1 MRCPDCETLNR
12 EQAHFCKR
20 CGFYLGSECP
30 VCGNTLPALPS
41 FCDQCGAHL
50 VGESKITR
58 FILSRPPEPPSTGE
72 RGSESELVDRLARSP
87 RVVPVTKESANRADS
102 PLPSMQAAI
111 ERFLPRTLAKKLE
124 AARASGTMQGER
136 RIVTMLFCDVKGS
149 TAAAEQLD
157 PEEWTDIINGAF
169 EYMIKPVY
177 GYEGIVARLMGDA
190 ILAFFGAPIAHEDDA
205 QRAVLAGLEI
215 VAGIAAFR
223 EQVRATWGL
232 ELNVR
237 VGINTGLVVVGAVG
251 SDLRMEYTA
260 MGDAINL
267 ASRMESTAAPGT
279 VQIAEDTY
287 NLVAP
292 LFEFE
297 KLGGIAVR
305 GKADTVNA
313 FRVLGQKNDSSY
325 LRGSHGL
332 NEQLI
337 GRAEEQQLLGEALA
351 QLVEGYGRILCLS
364 GEAGLGKS
372 RLISELQR
380 TFVDMSP
387 GGDGGEPANFRR
399 LPRWFRTSSMSY
411 ESVRPYG
418 LFQNFIRQVC
428 GITINDS
435 PERVR
440 QTINT
445 FGETVA
451 PAQQSEVQQVL
462 ASLLSV
468 ERTDGGHPALEG
480 EAFKQKLFEV
490 ILQLV
495 GDWAAEAPAVLVCD
509 DIHWSDTASIELLTH
524 LFQLTESRPL
534 LFICAMRPD
543 HEAPAWE
550 AKRQAEQDF
559 AHRFT
564 DVLLSPLKPEDSR
577 KLIMSLLSTSELP
590 DGIVDQVIERTA
602 GNPFFIEEVVHT
614 LIESGHLLPD
624 ESGAGWRAAQSMDAR
639 QLQVPDSLQSL
650 LAARIDR
657 LDEAHR
663 HTLQL
668 AAMVGQSFPFR
679 TLELI
684 WRFEGHG
691 APGEAALV
699 RRELERQLLEL
710 QRVGLIRQAA
720 RTPELIYTFRNL
732 LIQETVYRTML
743 RKQRRAYHQKIGE
756 ALESS
761 FGGTTEEHS
770 LELAHHFSESG
781 DHSRVL
787 RYGMLAG
794 DNAFRLYA
802 NTEAVAHYEVALRAA
817 RRVTANGEELAHLY
831 THYGRALELSGQ
843 IEEALAAYEEMLAV
857 AERRNDQSLQLA
869 ALIAAATLRS
879 TPTSVYA
886 FEAGEALLARA
897 LQLAEA
903 IHDGAAEAKIAWSM
917 LNLYRFSGRTN
928 QAVVFGERA
937 LAAARKLDLH
947 EQIAFAANDLAHAY
961 NRLGRYEQ
969 SRTTLREANVLW
981 RELGNQPMLAD
992 NLATSSYV
1000 HVYTGDYDAA
1010 LAFADEAYQ
1019 ISDAI
1024 ANRWGKS
1031 YSHWQVGR
1039 VYWDRGQPG
1048 RATEVMEASVR
1059 SAEEAGFVVA
1069 LVYTRVDL
1077 ALVYGELGAAE
1088 RAVDLARMALTVA
1101 EETMSQLLPYALART
1116 AQLYLMLG
1124 EPDEAAKL
1132 LERWRADPGPWHM
1145 VQPNVIPL
1153 SECELALACGEL
1165 EVALQRLNTRLADL
1179 HRYGMRADVPETCLL
1194 LATAYQARG
1203 DAARASGCLAQA
1215 RNAAESLQAPRVLWR
1230 ILLAQAEVESDPAQ
1244 ASTLRAEAASLV
1256 QAIAAQAGAPD
1267 LRETFLTSRHVRS
1280 LLQ

>member
-1 MRCPDCETLNR
+1 MRCPDCQTLNR

-20 CGFYLGSECP
+20 CGLYLGSHCP
-30 VCGNTLPALPS
+30 VCGTELPSLAS
-41 FCDQCGAHL
+41 FCDHCGAHL
-50 VGESKITR
+50 VGESKITG
-58 FILSRPPEPPSTGE
+58 FILTPSPESPSAGE
-72 RGSESELVDRLARSP
+72 RRPESGLVVPLARSP
-87 RVVPVTKESANRADS
+87 RMAQATQESVNRLDGPS
-102 PLPSMQAAI
+102 PSMQMAI
-111 ERFLPRTLAKKLE
+111 ERFLPRTLAQKLE

-177 GYEGIVARLMGDA
+177 HYEGIVARLMGDA

-215 VAGIAAFR
+215 LAGIAAYR
-223 EQVRATWGL
+223 EQIRATWDL
-232 ELNVR
+232 ELDVR

-297 KLGGIAVR
+297 KVAGIEVK
-305 GKADTVNA
+305 GKVEPVNA
-313 FRVLGQKNDSSY
+313 YRVLGQKSDAGS
-325 LRGSHGL
+325 LRGWQGL

-337 GRAEEQQLLGEALA
+337 GRAEEQRLLDEALA
-351 QLVEGYGRILCLS
+351 QLVDGYGRILCLS

-372 RLISELQR
+372 RLISELHR
-380 TFVDMSP
+380 TFVEILP
-387 GGDGGEPANFRR
+387 GGEAGEPANFPR
-399 LPRWFRTSSMSY
+399 LARWFRTASMSY
-411 ESVRPYG
+411 ETTRPYG
-418 LFQNFIRQVC
+418 LFRNFIRQVC
-428 GITINDS
+428 GITVNDS

-440 QTINT
+440 QVIAA
-445 FGETVA
+445 FAGTVA
-451 PAQQSEVQQVL
+451 QAQQSAVQQVL
-462 ASLLSV
+462 TSLLGV
-468 ERTDGGHPALEG
+468 ERTNGAHSPLEG

-490 ILQLV
+490 ILYLV
-495 GDWAAEAPAVLVCD
+495 GAWAAEAPGVIVCD
-509 DIHWSDTASIELLTH
+509 DIHWSDTASVELLSH

-534 LFICAMRPD
+534 LLICAMRPD
-543 HEAPAWE
+543 RDAPAWQ

-564 DVLLSPLKPEDSR
+564 EIVLRPLKPEDCR
-577 KLIMSLLSTSELP
+577 TLVLSLLSTSELP
-590 DGIVDQVIERTA
+590 DGIVNQVLQRTA
-602 GNPFFIEEVVHT
+602 GNPFFVQEVVHT

-624 ESGAGWRAAQSMDAR
+624 ESGAGWRATRSVDAR
-639 QLQVPDSLQSL
+639 QLHVPDNLQAL

-668 AAMVGQSFPFR
+668 AALVGQSFPFR

-684 WRFEGHG
+684 WRSERHG
-691 APGEAALV
+691 APGEAALAKG
-699 RRELERQLLEL
+699 ELERHLLEL

-761 FGGTTEEHS
+761 FAGTPEEHA

-781 DHSRVL
+781 DDSRVW
-787 RYGMLAG
+787 RYATLAG

-817 RRVTANGEELAHLY
+817 RRIAADGEQLAHLY
-831 THYGRALELSGQ
+831 TRYGRALELSGQ
-843 IEEALAAYEEMLAV
+843 IEAALAAYEEMLAE
-857 AERRNDQSLQLA
+857 AERRNDQSMQLA
-869 ALIAAATLRS
+869 ALIAAAILRS

-903 IHDGAAEAKIAWSM
+903 IHDGAAEAKITWSM
-917 LNLYRFSGRTN
+917 SNLYRFSGRTE
-928 QAVVFGERA
+928 QAMVFGERA
-937 LAAARKLDLH
+937 LAAARKLDLRD
-947 EQIAFAANDLAHAY
+947 QMAFAANDLAHVY

-969 SRTTLREANVLW
+969 SRATLREANTLW

-992 NLATSSYV
+992 NLATLCYV
-1000 HVYTGDYDAA
+1000 HVFTGDYDAA
-1010 LAFADEAYQ
+1010 LAFSDEAYQ

-1024 ANRWGKS
+1024 ANGWGRS
-1031 YSHWQVGR
+1031 FSRWQVGR
-1039 VYWDRGQPG
+1039 VFWDRGQPG
-1048 RATEVMEASVR
+1048 RAIEAMEASVR
-1059 SAEEAGFVVA
+1059 MAEEAGFVVA
-1069 LVYTRVDL
+1069 LVYTRADL
-1077 ALVYGELGAAE
+1077 ALVYAELGDTH
-1088 RAVDLARMALTVA
+1088 RAIGLARTALTLA
-1101 EETMSQLLPYALART
+1101 EETRHQLLPYALAQT
-1116 AQLYLMLG
+1116 AQLYLMIG
-1124 EPDEAAKL
+1124 EPHEAAKL
-1132 LERWRADPGPWHM
+1132 LERWRADPHPWHM

-1153 SECELALACGEL
+1153 SECELALACGEH
-1165 EVALQRLNTRLADL
+1165 EVALQRLDTRLADL
-1179 HRYGMRADVPETCLL
+1179 HRYGMRAYVPETCLL

-1215 RNAAESLQAPRVLWR
+1215 RNAAESLQARRVLWK
-1230 ILLAQAEVESDPAQ
+1230 ILLAQAEVESDLAQ
-1244 ASTLRAEAASLV
+1244 ATALRSEAASLV
-1256 QAIAAQAGAPD
+1256 KAIAAQVSAPD
-1267 LRETFLTSRHVRS
+1267 LRKTFLASRHVRP